1 MREKVG
7 MASLPLHYGHAPAW
21 LTGRMKKLS
30 KEIMIVMMDEY
41 GPDEILRRLS
51 DPFWFQS
58 LGCVLGYDWHSSG
71 VTTVVTGILK
81 NVLKPEEH
89 GLAVAGGKG
98 ATSLK
103 TPFEIEQIGR
113 AFSLSEE
120 DINRLKYSSRMSA
133 KVDNAAIQAGYP
145 LYHHAFFITT
155 EGTWAVVQQGM
166 NVREKTARRYHW
178 LSDRVK
184 SFVKEPH
191 NAIISDRVEQT
202 VLNMTSPVSEECQ
215 KTSLDLTKDGPRRVK
230 QDFFSLKRPQN
241 QEVLTKWL
249 QEKSG
254 VDRRNI
260 KSMFLPEDLNW
271 KALEKVY
278 DFQPKNYEELLA
290 FRGIGPATVRGLALI
305 SELVY
310 GSEPSWKDPVKFS
323 WAYGGKDGVP
333 FPVDRRSMDE
343 SINFLRETIQSSR
356 LGRTERSDAL
366 VRLKSIVPKT

>member
-1 MREKVG
+1 MKEKIG

-21 LTGRMKKLS
+21 LVGRMKRLS
-30 KEIMIVMMDEY
+30 KEIMIVMLDKY
-41 GPDEILRRLS
+41 GPDEILGRLS

-98 ATSLK
+98 AASLK
-103 TPFEIEQIGR
+103 TPSEIEQIGR
-113 AFSLSEE
+113 VFSLSEE
-120 DINRLKYSSRMSA
+120 EVNELKYSSRMSA

-145 LYHHAFFITT
+145 LYHHTFFMTVN
-155 EGTWAVVQQGM
+155 GTWAVVQQGM
-166 NVREKTARRYHW
+166 NVCEKTARRYHW

-202 VLNMTSPVSEECQ
+202 VLNMTSPVSEDCQ
-215 KTSLDLTKDGPRRVK
+215 KTSLDLTRDGPRTIKR
-230 QDFFSLKRPQN
+230 DFHSLRPQH

-249 QEKSG
+249 QVKS
-254 VDRRNI
+254 DRDR
-260 KSMFLPEDLNW
+260 KTFRAMHLPVDLNW

-278 DFQPKNYEELLA
+278 DFQPRNYEELLA

-343 SINFLRETIQSSR
+343 SVDFLRETIDSSK
-356 LGRTERSDAL
+356 LGGNELSDAL
-366 VRLKSIVPKT
+366 MRLKNIVPKT